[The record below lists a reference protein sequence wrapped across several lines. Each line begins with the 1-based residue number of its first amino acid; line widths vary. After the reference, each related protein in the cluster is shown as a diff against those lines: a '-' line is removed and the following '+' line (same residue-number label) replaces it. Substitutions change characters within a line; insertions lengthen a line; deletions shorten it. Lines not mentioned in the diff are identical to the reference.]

1 MAGEFAGGSLGGSE
15 EIPQRHERVLGF
27 LGQGLDEVGRGSTQS
42 AGRGGGGAE
51 DGTGFSDG
59 GVLLAT
65 DEGEQAAE
73 KGESAVHTV
82 IFVWA
87 QVRLVVKFAAIKE
100 ISDIGT
106 ICL

>member
-1 MAGEFAGGSLGGSE
+1 
-15 EIPQRHERVLGF
+15 
-27 LGQGLDEVGRGSTQS
+27 
-42 AGRGGGGAE
+42 
-51 DGTGFSDG
+51 
-59 GVLLAT
+59 LLAT

>member
-1 MAGEFAGGSLGGSE
+1 
-15 EIPQRHERVLGF
+15 
-27 LGQGLDEVGRGSTQS
+27 
-42 AGRGGGGAE
+42 
-51 DGTGFSDG
+51 
-59 GVLLAT
+59 LLAT

-73 KGESAVHTV
+73 EDGAAVHTV

-87 QVRLVVKFAAIKE
+87 QVRVVVKFAAIKE